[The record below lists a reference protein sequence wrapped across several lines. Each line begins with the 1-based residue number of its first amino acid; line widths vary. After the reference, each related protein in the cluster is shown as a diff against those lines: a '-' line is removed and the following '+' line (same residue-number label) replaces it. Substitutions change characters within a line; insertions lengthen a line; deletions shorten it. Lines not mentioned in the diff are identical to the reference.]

1 MEFIRAKLKI
11 KTKKLLNNPLPH
23 TSNEIWTLTEFKLKY
38 NSSVKKLI
46 LLLLLSLGFIGFS
59 YAGSDDRDQE
69 EFLNE
74 PAEVVEEEAKS
85 LLESSQG
92 EAKQASENVDEIK
105 KVIAE
110 IEHQLQEKEINEVS
124 EQEKEGYIESYQGR
138 FIMLSIF
145 ILIIIAMYFLRRRL
159 SKVRL
164 DED

>member
-1 MEFIRAKLKI
+1 MTPRKSSFAAVLVELAVNM
-11 KTKKLLNNPLPH
+11 KKL
-23 TSNEIWTLTEFKLKY
+23 T
-38 NSSVKKLI
+38 

-59 YAGSDDRDQE
+59 YAGADDRDQE

-74 PAEVVEEEAKS
+74 TAKVVEEETKS
-85 LLESSQG
+85 LLDSSQG
-92 EAKQASENVDEIK
+92 EAKQTSENVDEIK
-105 KVIAE
+105 KVITE
-110 IEHQLQEKEINEVS
+110 IEYQLQENIKEINEIP
-124 EQEKEGYIESYQGR
+124 EQEKEEYIESYQGR

>member
-1 MEFIRAKLKI
+1 M
-11 KTKKLLNNPLPH
+11 
-23 TSNEIWTLTEFKLKY
+23 
-38 NSSVKKLI
+38 KKLI

-59 YAGSDDRDQE
+59 YAGGDDRDQE

-92 EAKQASENVDEIK
+92 EAKQASENADEIR

-110 IEHQLQEKEINEVS
+110 IEHQLQENEKEINEAS
-124 EQEKEGYIESYQGR
+124 EQEKEDYIDSYQGR

-145 ILIIIAMYFLRRRL
+145 ILIIIAMYFIRRRL

-164 DED
+164 DGD

>member
-1 MEFIRAKLKI
+1 M
-11 KTKKLLNNPLPH
+11 
-23 TSNEIWTLTEFKLKY
+23 
-38 NSSVKKLI
+38 KKLI
-46 LLLLLSLGFIGFS
+46 LLLLLSLGLIGFS
-59 YAGSDDRDQE
+59 YAGGDDRDQE

-92 EAKQASENVDEIK
+92 EAKQASENADAIK
-105 KVIAE
+105 KAIAE
-110 IEHQLQEKEINEVS
+110 IEQQLQENEKEINEAP

-145 ILIIIAMYFLRRRL
+145 ILIIVAMYFLRRRL

>member
-1 MEFIRAKLKI
+1 M
-11 KTKKLLNNPLPH
+11 
-23 TSNEIWTLTEFKLKY
+23 
-38 NSSVKKLI
+38 KKLI

-59 YAGSDDRDQE
+59 YAGGDDRDQE

-74 PAEVVEEEAKS
+74 PTEVVEEEAKS
-85 LLESSQG
+85 LLEPSQG
-92 EAKQASENVDEIK
+92 EAKQVSENADEIK

-110 IEHQLQEKEINEVS
+110 IELQLQLQENGNEINETP
-124 EQEKEGYIESYQGR
+124 EQEKEDYIESYQGR

-145 ILIIIAMYFLRRRL
+145 ILIIIATYFLRRRL

>member
-1 MEFIRAKLKI
+1 M
-11 KTKKLLNNPLPH
+11 
-23 TSNEIWTLTEFKLKY
+23 FKLTR
-38 NSSVKKLI
+38 NSHVKKLI

-59 YAGSDDRDQE
+59 YAGGDDRDQE

-92 EAKQASENVDEIK
+92 EAKQASENADEIK

-110 IEHQLQEKEINEVS
+110 IEHQLQENEKEINEAS
-124 EQEKEGYIESYQGR
+124 EQEKEDYIESYQGR

-145 ILIIIAMYFLRRRL
+145 VLIIISMYFLRRRL

-164 DED
+164 DGD